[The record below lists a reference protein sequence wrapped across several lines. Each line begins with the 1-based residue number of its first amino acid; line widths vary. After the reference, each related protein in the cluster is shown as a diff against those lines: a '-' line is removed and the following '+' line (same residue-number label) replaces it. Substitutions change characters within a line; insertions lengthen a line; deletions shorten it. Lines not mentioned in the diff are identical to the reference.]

1 MSVAGRSWAFG
12 PPRIAVLASLS
23 AKQVIRA
30 MILVAVVAASFPA
43 VAQAEGAVDHR
54 LRVGR
59 TGIMCIKAPCPSR
72 GVFLPIGGGLLNE
85 RRRAL
90 LYADVDGKSG
100 PPEFVGSPA
109 ARQAA
114 SRAWHR
120 LECIEIIGHLE
131 RDGDARPRL
140 HISRILGSCR

>member
-1 MSVAGRSWAFG
+1 MSVESRSWAFG
-12 PPRIAVLASLS
+12 PRRIAVLASRS
-23 AKQVIRA
+23 AKQVIRS
-30 MILVAVVAASFPA
+30 MILVAVVGASLPE
-43 VAQAEGAVDHR
+43 VAHAEGAVDRR
-54 LRVGR
+54 LLVGK

-72 GVFLPIGGGLLNE
+72 GVFLPTGGGLNE

-90 LYADVDGKSG
+90 LYTDADGKSG

-120 LECIEIIGHLE
+120 LKCIEIIGHLE
-131 RDGDARPRL
+131 REGDARPRL
-140 HISRILGSCR
+140 HIARILGSC

>member
-1 MSVAGRSWAFG
+1 MSVAGRSWAFV

-23 AKQVIRA
+23 AKQVTRS
-30 MILVAVVAASFPA
+30 MILVAVVGASFPA
-43 VAQAEGAVDHR
+43 VADAEGAVDRR

-72 GVFLPIGGGLLNE
+72 GVFLPIGGGLNE

-90 LYADVDGKSG
+90 LYADADGKSG
-100 PPEFVGSPA
+100 PREFVGAPA
-109 ARQAA
+109 AREAA
-114 SRAWHR
+114 CRAWHR
-120 LECIEIIGHLE
+120 LKCIEIIGHLE